1 MSPLGRLCSTP
12 DKWCPPKHSVT
23 NLYKESGVTPKEA
36 VPMYQVKPASHSI
49 VMPVQSFF
57 NGCADNLALPFPLAS
72 HAGIVS
78 VDLHVRIC
86 LTLAASQYL
95 ELEAFVSACLP
106 LTLIEHPSVCRM

>member
-1 MSPLGRLCSTP
+1 
-12 DKWCPPKHSVT
+12 
-23 NLYKESGVTPKEA
+23 
-36 VPMYQVKPASHSI
+36 MYQVKPASHSI

-57 NGCADNLALPFPLAS
+57 NGCADNLALPFLAS